1 MAVTDARLPTVL
13 PAIAG
18 VVRAL
23 IVTDALSPLASVP
36 MSHVTVPSLLS
47 HPGEASMKSRP
58 AGSESWIVTPV
69 ASLGPA
75 LLAVSV

>member
-1 MAVTDARLPTVL
+1 MV
-13 PAIAG
+13 PAIAA
-18 VVRAL
+18 VVRVL
-23 IVTDALSPLASVP
+23 TVTDVLAPLASVP
-36 MSHVTVPSLLS
+36 MSHVTVPLLLS
-47 HPGEASMKSRP
+47 HPGDASMKSSP